1 MRRFM
6 SDTKNARSKTL
17 SRRAL
22 LSACGAAPALLAAS
36 AFASPPKASQACV
49 SFLDSPRGDRSC
61 GNCRLF
67 RAPSSRLDVNGPIT
81 EHCSCRIWLPVLA

>member
-1 MRRFM
+1 M
-6 SDTKNARSKTL
+6 SRSKSDAKNVRSMTL

-36 AFASPPKASQACV
+36 AFASPPKVAHACV
-49 SFLDSPRGDRSC
+49 GFLDAPRGDHKR

-67 RAPSSRLDVNGPIT
+67 RAPSSRLDASGRIC
-81 EHCSCRIWLPVLA
+81 EHCSCRIWLPNLA

>member
-1 MRRFM
+1 M
-6 SDTKNARSKTL
+6 SDTKNARSMTL

-36 AFASPPKASQACV
+36 AFASPPKVSQACV
-49 SFLDSPRGDRSC
+49 GFLDAPRGDRNC

-67 RAPSSRLDVNGPIT
+67 RAPSSCLDVNGPIS
-81 EHCSCRIWLPVLA
+81 EHCSCRIWLPKLA

>member
-1 MRRFM
+1 MSGTKNPRFM
-6 SDTKNARSKTL
+6 TL

-36 AFASPPKASQACV
+36 AFASPPKVSQACV
-49 SFLDSPRGDRSC
+49 SFPDSPRGDRSC

-67 RAPSSRLDVNGPIT
+67 RAPSSCLDVDGPIS
-81 EHCSCRIWLPVLA
+81 EHCSCRFWLPKLA

>member
-1 MRRFM
+1 MSRSM
-6 SDTKNARSKTL
+6 SDTKNVRSMTL

-36 AFASPPKASQACV
+36 AFASPPKVSQACV
-49 SFLDSPRGDRSC
+49 GFLDAPRGDHNC

-67 RAPSSRLDVNGPIT
+67 QTPASCLDVQGPIT
-81 EHCSCRIWLPVLA
+81 EHCSCRIWLPKLA

>member
-1 MRRFM
+1 M
-6 SDTKNARSKTL
+6 SDIKNARSMTL

-36 AFASPPKASQACV
+36 AFACPPKVSEASVA
-49 SFLDSPRGDRSC
+49 FLDAPRGDKNC

-67 RAPSSRLDVNGPIT
+67 RAPSSCLDVNGPNS
-81 EHCSCRIWLPVLA
+81 EHCSCRIWLPSLA